1 MNILCVFTILWCSGG
16 CMGVK
21 WSKCVQA
28 TQCLK
33 RHGIK
38 RHSAAWFL
46 KRHGPWVIWIC
57 HLIAG
62 NTILSCTKVTLVSFM
77 VMRRIVVHLNRS
89 GSMLEKVSSDTAYS
103 LGLDF
108 IFFTFFFT
116 FPFFKALV
124 FLAFANA

>member
-1 MNILCVFTILWCSGG
+1 MNILCVFIILWCSGG
-16 CMGVK
+16 VRGIK

-46 KRHGPWVIWIC
+46 KQHGPWVIWIC
-57 HLIAG
+57 HLMHLIAG
-62 NTILSCTKVTLVSFM
+62 NTILSCTKATLVSFM
-77 VMRRIVVHLNRS
+77 VTQHIVVHLNRS

-108 IFFTFFFT
+108 IFFYIFLCFSFF
-116 FPFFKALV
+116 
-124 FLAFANA
+124 